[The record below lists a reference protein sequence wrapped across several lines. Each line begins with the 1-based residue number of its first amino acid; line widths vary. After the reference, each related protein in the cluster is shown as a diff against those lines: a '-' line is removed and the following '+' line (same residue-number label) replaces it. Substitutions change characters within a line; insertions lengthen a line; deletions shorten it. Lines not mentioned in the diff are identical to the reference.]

1 MIIHKIFHQGQKIVP
16 TIFSC
21 SIFQEGLFK
30 KNKTRQKI
38 VNPIFSYPI
47 LTMGGFEIS
56 SCNNCVMKYLDD
68 KGEEV
73 A

>member
-16 TIFSC
+16 TIFS
-21 SIFQEGLFK
+21 
-30 KNKTRQKI
+30 
-38 VNPIFSYPI
+38 YPI
-47 LTMGGFEIS
+47 LTIGGFEIS